1 LIGHQPE
8 PLSCAV
14 HASAASHNEW
24 KASHTIA
31 VGTTIVTHFP
41 SLEHKVGAPERS
53 ITLFTLFLFTIS
65 EASMSSRAAAP
76 SEARGS
82 ARQRA

>member
-31 VGTTIVTHFP
+31 VGTTIVTRFP
-41 SLEHKVGAPERS
+41 PLEHKVGAPVRS
-53 ITLFTLFLFTIS
+53 MTLFTLSLHNKRSQPVIPSRRPERS
-65 EASMSSRAAAP
+65 E
-76 SEARGS
+76 GS